1 MNDSESL
8 RTSSTEELQAGA
20 TANGADDVAEIR
32 CDFCGHVSDRVR
44 RIALD
49 RGYERLQ
56 TPHLVQYAC
65 SSCSE
70 AKEKE
75 RLG

>member
-8 RTSSTEELQAGA
+8 SPSEIAEWREGATSSGAGDA
-20 TANGADDVAEIR
+20 AEIR
-32 CDFCGHVSDRVR
+32 CDFCGQVSDRVR

-70 AKEKE
+70 AKEKK

>member
-1 MNDSESL
+1 MPAMSDPGIL
-8 RTSSTEELQAGA
+8 RPSGRAAPQEGA
-20 TANGADDVAEIR
+20 APPRSAEIR
-32 CDFCGHVSDRVR
+32 CDFCGQAAERVR

-65 SSCSE
+65 STCSE
-70 AKEKE
+70 AKERE

>member
-1 MNDSESL
+1 MPAMNDSESL

-20 TANGADDVAEIR
+20 TVKGADDVAKIR
-32 CDFCGHVSDRVR
+32 CDFCGQVSDRVR

-56 TPHLVQYAC
+56 TPHLV
-65 SSCSE
+65 
-70 AKEKE
+70 
-75 RLG
+75 